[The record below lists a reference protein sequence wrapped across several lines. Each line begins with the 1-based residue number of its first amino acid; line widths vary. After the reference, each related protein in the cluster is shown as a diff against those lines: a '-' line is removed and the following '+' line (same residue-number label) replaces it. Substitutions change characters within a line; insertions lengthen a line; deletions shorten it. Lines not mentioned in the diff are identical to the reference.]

1 MTARDATIDLEHLGR
16 PRSVACR
23 LLDTA
28 EGPVLVDP
36 GPGSTLATLTAGL
49 AAHGVAVTDL
59 AAVLLTHI
67 HFDHAGVTGTLAA
80 AHRGVRVFVHEVG
93 ARHLADPSRL
103 IASATRIYGDRMD
116 TLWGP
121 ILPVP
126 TDRLQTLAG
135 GETLRIGG
143 RSFAVRY
150 TPGHA
155 VHHVT
160 YLDESDGTAYV
171 GDVAGLRLPPVDL
184 VLPVTPPPDFDHATW
199 LASLEVVAASAPT
212 RLFVTHF
219 GMSDDPATHLAQ
231 LRIGLEA
238 WSARAR
244 TLLHEEMT
252 DAARADRF
260 HAWVLASIADR
271 LTPAQ
276 REAVAEF
283 SDFRAS
289 FHGLAR
295 YWRTR
300 SGE

>member
-1 MTARDATIDLEHLGR
+1 MTGRDATLDLAHLGR

-23 LLDTA
+23 LLETTA
-28 EGPVLVDP
+28 GPVLVDP
-36 GPGSTLATLTAGL
+36 GPGSTLATLTSAL
-49 AAHGVAVTDL
+49 EAHGVALTDL

-67 HFDHAGVTGTLAA
+67 HFDHAGVTGTLVA
-80 AHRGVRVFVHEVG
+80 AHPALPVYVHAVG

-116 TLWGP
+116 ALWGP
-121 ILPVP
+121 ILAVP
-126 TDRLQTLAG
+126 EARLHPLVG
-135 GETLRIGG
+135 GETVRIGE
-143 RSFAVRY
+143 RAFVVRY

-160 YLDESDGTAYV
+160 YLDETDGTAYV

-199 LASLEVVAASAPT
+199 LASLDVVEALAPA

-219 GMSDDPATHLAQ
+219 GMSNDPVAHLAQ
-231 LRIGLEA
+231 LRVGLEA
-238 WSARAR
+238 WSATAR
-244 TLLHEEMT
+244 SLLAEPGT
-252 DAARADRF
+252 DVERADRF
-260 HAWVLASIADR
+260 HAWVLASIAER
-271 LTPAQ
+271 LTSAQ
-276 REAVAEF
+276 REAVAAF

-295 YWRTR
+295 HWRTMTP
-300 SGE
+300 G

>member
-1 MTARDATIDLEHLGR
+1 MTARDATIDLAHLGR

-28 EGPVLVDP
+28 AGPVLVDP

-49 AAHGVAVTDL
+49 AAHGVALTDL
-59 AAVLLTHI
+59 AAVLVTHI
-67 HFDHAGVTGTLAA
+67 HFDHAGVTGTLVAT
-80 AHRGVRVFVHEVG
+80 HPGLRVYVHTIG

-103 IASATRIYGDRMD
+103 IASATRIYGDRMEA
-116 TLWGP
+116 LWGP
-121 ILPVP
+121 ILAVP
-126 TDRLQTLAG
+126 ADRLHALTG
-135 GETLRIGG
+135 GETVRIGG
-143 RSFAVRY
+143 RSFAVRD

-184 VLPVTPPPDFDHATW
+184 VLPVTPPPDFDHARW
-199 LASLEVVAASAPT
+199 LASLDVVEALAPA

-219 GMSDDPATHLAQ
+219 GMSEDPVAHLAQ
-231 LRIGLEA
+231 LRLGLEA
-238 WSARAR
+238 WSSTARS
-244 TLLHEEMT
+244 LLAEPGT
-252 DAARADRF
+252 DAERADRF

-271 LTPAQ
+271 LTAAQ
-276 REAVAEF
+276 REAVAAF

-295 YWRTR
+295 HWRTVTP
-300 SGE
+300 G